1 MVILNCTVLPFEC
14 RSALTDFALKTHLS
28 QFGTELEPA
37 LGNQTVC
44 SRQSRILTSLY
55 RKRSMDNIC
64 ELKLTI
70 FAGMHR
76 IMDRALYLQQAVEG
90 LIGVLAQVVPLSTAA
105 VVLKST
111 EVRYF
116 LSPAS
121 NGSNADSERSMRNLY
136 KTGFDLVFRVPQPF
150 VVLGDNPRPLLL
162 ERKTLHSI
170 QKEHVRLCGCPITLG
185 DEVLGV
191 IMVDRLFGDQVPLF
205 EDMQFLSILASF
217 VAQVFSLES
226 QVRRREEALATENL
240 TLRAKLSEEHL
251 GLICMGR
258 SEAARKLE
266 SEIRKAA
273 PAEAPVM
280 LLGEPGTGKSSIA
293 QIIHELSGRTA
304 FPFVKLH
311 CFLPEDLLE
320 KDLFGSSAK
329 SFLDDR
335 LGDGLSAF
343 DRAAGGSLLLDEVG
357 ELSIHHQIKLL
368 DMVDKLRPARGGAA
382 TRPKGL
388 DVRLITTAGLGLPEA
403 VANGSFRKD
412 LQNQLGT
419 LLIHV
424 PSIRE
429 RREDIPFLIKH
440 FLDSVCMEQGKKVH
454 FGRRVLKELIEHD
467 WPGNMAE
474 IKNTVIRLVIMADG
488 AEVEPGDLASVFD
501 PNRVAPSVP
510 TGMEGICSMS
520 RLDQMERKEVS
531 AALERN
537 KWIRRKAANDLGLT
551 FRQMNYRVKKF
562 GLDTL
567 IRENRGKT
575 RSSL

>member
-1 MVILNCTVLPFEC
+1 
-14 RSALTDFALKTHLS
+14 
-28 QFGTELEPA
+28 
-37 LGNQTVC
+37 
-44 SRQSRILTSLY
+44 
-55 RKRSMDNIC
+55 MDNIC
-64 ELKLTI
+64 ELKLSI
-70 FAGMHR
+70 FSGMHR

-121 NGSNADSERSMRNLY
+121 IGSDGDTQQSMRNLY

-170 QKEHVRLCGCPITLG
+170 QKEQVRLCGCPVMLG
-185 DEVLGV
+185 EEVLGA
-191 IMVDRLFGDQVPLF
+191 IMVDRLFGDEVPLF
-205 EDMQFLSILASF
+205 EDVQFLSILASF
-217 VAQVFSLES
+217 IAQVFSLES
-226 QVRRREEALATENL
+226 QARRREEALATENL
-240 TLRAKLSEEHL
+240 SLRAQLSEEHL

-258 SEAARKLE
+258 SDAARRLE

-311 CFLPEDLLE
+311 CLLPEDLLE
-320 KDLFGSSAK
+320 KELFGSSAK
-329 SFLDDR
+329 SFLSDR
-335 LGDGLSAF
+335 LDCGLTAF
-343 DRAAGGSLLLDEVG
+343 DRSAGGTLLLDEVG

-368 DMVDKLRPARGGAA
+368 DMLDRVRPNGGAA
-382 TRPKGL
+382 ARPKGL
-388 DVRLITTAGLGLPEA
+388 DVRLIAAAGADLPEA
-403 VANGSFRKD
+403 ASKGSFRKD
-412 LQNQLGT
+412 LMNRLGT
-419 LLIHV
+419 LLIRV

-429 RREDIPFLIKH
+429 RKEDLPFLIKH
-440 FLDSVCMEQGKKVH
+440 FLDSICMEQGKKVH
-454 FGRRVLKELIEHD
+454 LSRKVFKDLIEHD
-467 WPGNMAE
+467 WPGNMDE

-501 PNRVAPSVP
+501 PKRAAHSAPNGIGGDLHPVP
-510 TGMEGICSMS
+510 ARPDGAQGGFGGPGAQQM
-520 RLDQMERKEVS
+520 DQEK
-531 AALERN
+531 
-537 KWIRRKAANDLGLT
+537 G
-551 FRQMNYRVKKF
+551 RQRPWPHVPADE
-562 GLDTL
+562 L
-567 IRENRGKT
+567 
-575 RSSL
+575 